1 MTWGNNIKLNK
12 SNVIT
17 KLDAGDTIIRVGGQP
32 VSINVH
38 FEPNANGNIVRINC
52 PGNGCPLCN
61 VGSKVQ
67 TKYQIPIIDR
77 QDNEARLFEA
87 PATVFK
93 ELKKLASYPTYG
105 NPMNYD
111 IKITKVGEG
120 ISTKYSVAPS
130 KIKTPLS
137 TEETQKLSALPNQVD
152 SKFTTPHTSTQIQQ
166 KGLKC
171 LPLTNDNSLDD
182 FSLDESMPNTSSFAS
197 IPIADDNWDD
207 L

>member
-38 FEPNANGNIVRINC
+38 FESDTNGNIVRINC

-67 TKYQIPIIDR
+67 TKYQIPVIDR
-77 QDNEARLFEA
+77 CDNEARLFEV

-93 ELKKLASYPTYG
+93 ELKKLASHPSYG

-111 IKITKVGEG
+111 IKITKIGEG
-120 ISTKYSVAPS
+120 KATKYSVAPS
-130 KIKTPLS
+130 KLKTPIS
-137 TEETQKLSALPNQVD
+137 TEEHQKLSALPNQVD
-152 SKFTTPHTSTQIQQ
+152 AKFTTSHTPAQIQQ

-171 LPLTNDNSLDD
+171 LPLKVNNSSCD
-182 FSLDESMPNTSSFAS
+182 FCLDESILNTLSPLS
-197 IPIADDNWDD
+197 NEEWDE